1 MQIIYLECRTVVELQ
16 NRRNVAYQKDRI
28 KNEKINPKRLDF
40 AKDNFSMK
48 YILLQLKFF
57 LSTIFYTSPT

>member
-57 LSTIFYTSPT
+57 LSPIFLYLTS